1 MRTAG
6 RNGSRFSPRPDQ
18 SNDDVVCFGASERA
32 KKRNDWLWSGKSPYF
47 TLSFSFQLT
56 FRSSLELG
64 CWQTCAETSSK
75 SSSAISQSSELKE
88 MFERWMRWRKWTTFP
103 ALLVKQVIFLP
114 MQRASLDHEG
124 LVYNWKQ
131 RMCSNRSQLQQAAEN
146 VWVHL
151 YEHFHV

>member
-1 MRTAG
+1 MPRSTLLKRVRFNSYSDFVHAGWLVVIINEWTNRHNRAVYTRENKPRLTLATAYIRGERNHLYECGLRKMRTAG

-64 CWQTCAETSSK
+64 C
-75 SSSAISQSSELKE
+75 
-88 MFERWMRWRKWTTFP
+88 
-103 ALLVKQVIFLP
+103 
-114 MQRASLDHEG
+114 
-124 LVYNWKQ
+124 
-131 RMCSNRSQLQQAAEN
+131 
-146 VWVHL
+146 
-151 YEHFHV
+151 